1 MHFLGGLM
9 FQFISAL
16 GAPPELSSFFFFFDL
31 AISGKVLSFS
41 LIICSAIRTKVHLKQ
56 SDDCFVTK
64 IAFHENELILKSG
77 K

>member
-16 GAPPELSSFFFFFDL
+16 GAPSELSSFFFDL

-41 LIICSAIRTKVHLKQ
+41 LIICSAIRTKVHFNQ

>member
-16 GAPPELSSFFFFFDL
+16 GETTGIELIFFDL

-41 LIICSAIRTKVHLKQ
+41 LIICSAIRTKVHLNQ